1 MEEFI
6 ARVISNIGVPA
17 AICFYTLFGVNKTLR
32 ELTEAINKLT
42 ADVQKIEQLE
52 RKIHEINVKVAHLQW
67 KE

>member
-52 RKIHEINVKVAHLQW
+52 RQIHELNVKVAHLQW